1 MNVFLIILLNIFAI
15 IVTGF
20 LASLVMSI
28 KTNTFFKGGIGA
40 LIGLVVELLR
50 ILIARAIVGDTI
62 EPSSSF
68 LLWIVNF
75 RIVGIPI
82 LVGIGF
88 ITGSS
93 IPAIEDEKKDHTGKY
108 KLIIPNKTDQ
118 RFVTRSE
125 NIEERRNQILD
136 ERLKTR
142 SQKLIDPI
150 LAEKDKGII
159 TNEEFLQ
166 KEKEIIEKNRLDLI
180 QQDSCISYDVYLKLA
195 STKQATVERF
205 LETIDKNES
214 IVLHHNKIK
223 LVTKEMWNSIVS
235 EGIAGNYEIIYKCA
249 L

>member
-88 ITGSS
+88 IT
-93 IPAIEDEKKDHTGKY
+93 EKDHTGKY